1 MLYELNV
8 VHIVSSVALPSTN
21 LIIDI
26 AEKGFERAQ
35 KTVQKTVHSGT
46 SNQNTFYEIN
56 LSIFSWITNWITH
69 QWYIIKCGRRRS
81 VCMSIYPAFYI

>member
-46 SNQNTFYEIN
+46 SNQNTFY
-56 LSIFSWITNWITH
+56 
-69 QWYIIKCGRRRS
+69 
-81 VCMSIYPAFYI
+81 